1 MKKYVLIVAGGR
13 GLRMGGD
20 LPKQFIPMEGKPVLM
35 HTLEAFHRWDASAG
49 LILVLPEDHQPYWK
63 MLCRE
68 IGCKV
73 PHRIANGG
81 ETRFHSVRNGLQ
93 FLSDEIGNV
102 SGADEKVLVAV
113 HDGVRPFVAPE
124 VIDACFAEAGVSGAA
139 IPVIPVVDSLREFSG
154 DTSHPVDRSRY
165 QAVQTPQVFDYALL
179 IEAYKQPYTALFTD
193 DASVV
198 ESLGHNIVTVPG
210 NRENIKIT
218 TPFDLLVAGAL
229 LKQYT

>member
-1 MKKYVLIVAGGR
+1 
-13 GLRMGGD
+13 
-20 LPKQFIPMEGKPVLM
+20 M

-81 ETRFHSVRNGLQ
+81 ETRFHSVRNGLN
-93 FLSDEIGNV
+93 FLSDEIGNAA
-102 SGADEKVLVAV
+102 GRDEKILVAV
-113 HDGVRPFVAPE
+113 HDGVRPFAAPE
-124 VIDACFAEAGVSGAA
+124 VIDRCFAEAEVSGAA
-139 IPVIPVVDSLREFSG
+139 IPVV
-154 DTSHPVDRSRY
+154 
-165 QAVQTPQVFDYALL
+165 LL
-179 IEAYKQPYTALFTD
+179 KAYEQPYSELFTD

-198 ESLGHNIVTVPG
+198 EAFGHTVKTVPG

-218 TPFDLLVAGAL
+218 TPFDLLVAKAL
-229 LKQYT
+229 LAK